1 MTQAQTQTQQDYSAH
16 PNDKRQRSH
25 SFDDH
30 QQQQHHNNRLHHQRD
45 DYRIDRDSRGHEMHD
60 GGNSHWGGARHER
73 GNASEQQQRRTASAI
88 RSPSEEHRF
97 NPYNRQ
103 FDAGRIH
110 SDGGHGDR
118 ERRNIHHHNHQPHQ
132 NEQSPSARSDGR
144 PEEDAEFDENNI
156 SDENIQAEEDV
167 EEEEDEEGSEE
178 NDEDGRNSKERD
190 GAAKNEDGTCSL
202 TFSMYH
208 NQKPVKVRSMFV
220 DKLFK

>member
-1 MTQAQTQTQQDYSAH
+1 
-16 PNDKRQRSH
+16 
-25 SFDDH
+25 
-30 QQQQHHNNRLHHQRD
+30 
-45 DYRIDRDSRGHEMHD
+45 MHD

-73 GNASEQQQRRTASAI
+73 GDTSEQQQRRTAI

-103 FDAGRIH
+103 FGVGRIH
-110 SDGGHGDR
+110 DGGSGHGDQDR
-118 ERRNIHHHNHQPHQ
+118 HNIQHHHHPHQ

-156 SDENIQAEEDV
+156 SDENIQEEDG
-167 EEEEDEEGSEE
+167 EEEEDEDGSEE
-178 NDEDGRNSKERD
+178 NDEEGRNSKERD
-190 GAAKNEDGTCSL
+190 GATKNEDGTCSL